1 VRNHYAGPGNV
12 LLTFATPILQRVF
25 ENADALNQALVT
37 IYHYVNPFRG
47 TGERISIAFNINL
60 RFGD

>member
-1 VRNHYAGPGNV
+1 
-12 LLTFATPILQRVF
+12 VF